1 MKVVIGYDGSDC
13 ARDAIHE
20 LRRAGLPRDAEV
32 LVVSVADAWPPL
44 PQSAY
49 EPAGE
54 ATGFQKSPI
63 VRKAHT
69 LAAQAR
75 AEAQAFAAEGE
86 ALVKSK
92 FPGWKVTHAAF
103 AGSPYLALIK
113 PTDETPDLVVVGSRG
128 MSALEG
134 FMIGSVSQSVL
145 THASCSVRVSRP
157 VAKAA
162 NTERPVRI
170 VLGVDGSTHSA
181 VAVSAVASRAWPA
194 GTEVKV
200 VAVLDV
206 KFWTAMAGSGSSAWA
221 WIGEGDDDG
230 RSWAGRA
237 VHKVVEELNA
247 SGLVATPVVVE
258 GDPKRLLVEEAERW
272 EADCIV
278 VGAKGHS
285 GLERFLLGSV
295 SAAVAA
301 RAHCSVEVVRH
312 SGTLLG

>member
-20 LRRAGLPRDAEV
+20 LRRAGLPRDADV
-32 LVVSVADAWPPL
+32 LVVSVADVWPPL
-44 PQSAY
+44 PQSAC
-49 EPAGE
+49 EPASG
-54 ATGFQKSPI
+54 AAGFQKAPI
-63 VRKAHT
+63 VKKAQA

-75 AEAQAFAAEGE
+75 AEAQTFAAEGA
-86 ALVKSK
+86 ALVQTK
-92 FPGWKVTHAAF
+92 FPGWKVAHAAYS
-103 AGSPYLALIK
+103 GSPYLALIK
-113 PTDETPDLVVVGSRG
+113 PDDGTPDLVVVGSHGR
-128 MSALEG
+128 SALG
-134 FMIGSVSQSVL
+134 RFMMGSVSQSVM
-145 THASCSVRVSRP
+145 THASCSVRVSRF

-162 NTERPVRI
+162 NAERPVRI

-200 VAVLDV
+200 VAVLDT
-206 KFWTAMAGSGSSAWA
+206 KFWTAMANSGSSAWA
-221 WIGEGDDDG
+221 WIGEGEDDG

-237 VHKVVEELNA
+237 VHKVVEELIEA
-247 SGLVATPVVVE
+247 GLAATPLVEE
-258 GDPKRLLVEEAERW
+258 GDPKRVLVEEAERW
-272 EADCIV
+272 EADCII

-301 RAHCSVEVVRH
+301 RAHCSVEVIRP
-312 SGTLLG
+312 SGTMLD